1 MKILQITK
9 KFPYPAKDGEVIAIF
24 NAIKGFKALG
34 HHVKTL
40 SLNTNKHY
48 FDVTKLPEHIK
59 QLADFEAVEIDTS
72 IKAADAFFNL
82 FTNKSYNIERFFSYE
97 FEEAITKNLS
107 DEKFDVVYLEGIYL
121 MRYIDVIR
129 QNTNA
134 QVVLRVHNVEYVI
147 WERLARDTPNPLKK
161 LYLNL
166 LVKRLKHFELSHINL
181 ADKVIAVSKDDENIF
196 KQNGLKKSSIS
207 IPIGYDLTADDTI
220 DFSKEKNNS
229 VCFIGSM
236 DWMPNYE
243 GIQWFL
249 NEVWALVIK
258 QIPTAQFYLAGRSF
272 PDELLNL
279 KQAGVQVLG
288 EIDNAQ
294 SFILGNAVFV
304 VPLFA
309 GSGMRVKV
317 IEAMALGRAVVS
329 TTIGAES
336 IHYTNGENIL
346 TADDKADFANAIV
359 RLLNDNNL
367 RRQIG
372 IRAQQLI
379 RNQYE
384 NKSCCQR
391 MIQFME
397 SSAV

>member
-397 SSAV
+397 SRAV

>member
-1 MKILQITK
+1 LKILQITK

>member
-97 FEEAITKNLS
+97 FEEAITKNLN
-107 DEKFDVVYLEGIYL
+107 DEKFDVVYLEGICL

-134 QVVLRVHNVEYVI
+134 QLVLRVHNVEYVI

-346 TADDKADFANAIV
+346 TANDKADFANAIV

>member
-34 HHVKTL
+34 HQVKTL

-166 LVKRLKHFELSHINL
+166 LMKRLKRFELSHINL

-346 TADDKADFANAIV
+346 TANDKADFANAIV

-379 RNQYE
+379 RNEYE